1 MKRRSIVSS
10 LLQTT
15 MSTQP
20 ALQSSTYPPAMQN
33 SLQAA
38 LNNREAMDSVALD
51 DLAPHPSQVQDEEAQ
66 TEAMHLRGGCFE
78 IPCPGFTCD
87 CCVIPCTI
95 A

>member
-1 MKRRSIVSS
+1 
-10 LLQTT
+10 
-15 MSTQP
+15 MSTHP
-20 ALQSSTYPPAMQN
+20 ALEASTYPPTMQN

-51 DLAPHPSQVQDEEAQ
+51 DSAPHSSQVQDEEAQ
-66 TEAMHLRGGCFE
+66 REAMRLRGGCFE